1 MRRLFLLRHAKSS
14 WKDRELADH
23 DRPLAPRGRRA
34 TKLIAE
40 HLRQQSVVPA
50 VVLCSSARRT
60 LETLE
65 RISPALGEEVSVH
78 LERELYAASE
88 QSLLERLR
96 GLEDGVESVLV
107 IGHNPGSS
115 GSCSASP
122 AAARG
127 SPQSRT
133 SIRRERSR
141 RSSSMVAG
149 ASLGPEAP
157 SSRPLSRRSDWRSVE
172 RVPLRVPPT
181 LGGDARIR
189 RWSGEPCAAR
199 RDTA

>member
-1 MRRLFLLRHAKSS
+1 MDTIALPPPTLITSSGDARLGLGPYWAPSVCECAQARDRRARRPKRRGPVRLGHAVISFDAMRRLFLLRHAKSS

-40 HLRQQSVVPA
+40 HLRQQSVMPA

-78 LERELYAASE
+78 IERELYAASE

-107 IGHNPGSS
+107 IGHNPGL
-115 GSCSASP
+115 
-122 AAARG
+122 
-127 SPQSRT
+127 
-133 SIRRERSR
+133 ERL
-141 RSSSMVAG
+141 V
-149 ASLGPEAP
+149 
-157 SSRPLSRRSDWRSVE
+157 
-172 RVPLRVPPT
+172 
-181 LGGDARIR
+181 
-189 RWSGEPCAAR
+189 
-199 RDTA
+199 